1 LSRGGLDPGR
11 GRVRR
16 FFGAGSAEPA
26 RTVLGRPWRAERP
39 TVAAR
44 LALRAAAG
52 VLAGAVVLGAIE
64 TLGPEPAFS
73 PLAAAGIAAV
83 AVALLP
89 RIAWLLAAAGLC
101 AWLVSPDAD
110 RQGTALVLA
119 AAAAPIPFLMPRAGI
134 LWSVP
139 VLAPL
144 LGTIALAPVFV
155 GVAALAPTPWRRAG
169 LAAAGFV
176 WLAVGE
182 LLSGDTMLFG
192 VPDGAAPR
200 ADWEGSVSAAASD
213 ALGPLVSGPALA
225 PALVWAAFALLLPLV
240 VRGRWLALDLL
251 GAALWTA
258 GLVAAHLALGDLLAA
273 TTALD
278 EARGLVAGSLG
289 AALVAL
295 AVSQMAPPAEGLRAG
310 QAGSVSTA

>member
-1 LSRGGLDPGR
+1 
-11 GRVRR
+11 
-16 FFGAGSAEPA
+16 
-26 RTVLGRPWRAERP
+26 
-39 TVAAR
+39 VAA
-44 LALRAAAG
+44 
-52 VLAGAVVLGAIE
+52 
-64 TLGPEPAFS
+64 
-73 PLAAAGIAAV
+73 

-89 RIAWLLAAAGLC
+89 RVGWLLAAAGLC
-101 AWLVSPDAD
+101 AWLVSPEAD

-119 AAAAPIPFLMPRAGI
+119 AAALPIPFLLPRAGL

-144 LGTIALAPVFV
+144 LGTVALAPVFV

-176 WLAVGE
+176 WLALGE
-182 LLSGDTMLFG
+182 ILAGESLLFG
-192 VPDGAAPR
+192 VPDGALAR
-200 ADWEGSVSAAASD
+200 GDWQGSVSAAASD

-225 PALVWAAFALLLPLV
+225 PAVAWACFAALLPLV

-251 GAALWTA
+251 GASLWTA
-258 GLVAAHLALGDLLAA
+258 GLIAAHLALGDLLAA

-278 EARGLVAGSLG
+278 EARGLAAGSVG

-295 AVSQMAPPAEGLRAG
+295 AVTHIAAPAEAWRAQPVTTG
-310 QAGSVSTA
+310 